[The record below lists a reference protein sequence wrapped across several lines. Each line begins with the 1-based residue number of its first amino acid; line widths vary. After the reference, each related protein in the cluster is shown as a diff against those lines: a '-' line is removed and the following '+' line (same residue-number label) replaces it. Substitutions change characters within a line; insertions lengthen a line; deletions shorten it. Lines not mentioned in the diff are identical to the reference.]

1 LSHILSDVIVKAL
14 KICFNGSARILDN
27 CKTTSLGILHYHC
40 TIDNSIIPQD
50 AF

>member
-14 KICFNGSARILDN
+14 KICFDGSARILDITPL
-27 CKTTSLGILHYHC
+27 KIGFIIII
-40 TIDNSIIPQD
+40 TIDNSIPQD